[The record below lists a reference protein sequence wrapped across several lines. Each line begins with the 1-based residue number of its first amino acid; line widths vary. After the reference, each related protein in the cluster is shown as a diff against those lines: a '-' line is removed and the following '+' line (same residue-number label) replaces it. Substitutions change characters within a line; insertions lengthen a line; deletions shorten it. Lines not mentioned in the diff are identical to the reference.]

1 MDEHIFKMRV
11 TKWEEGAASLHGS
24 YDDLSPQEQNAFNT
38 LYNLWRNAAFSD
50 DLKNR
55 VERQVKL
62 LSDSDK
68 LHNNNRDIVLAS
80 KNFRSMSREL
90 YGTDVATLRQFVAY
104 MKNKCGG
111 PVRNNNRP
119 QPTSSPRPA
128 TNNRPQPTSSPRP
141 VTNNRPQPT
150 SSPRPVTNNRPQPTS
165 SPRPVTNN
173 RPQPT
178 SSPRPVTNN
187 RPQPTSSPRP
197 VTNNRPQPTSSPRPV
212 TNNRP
217 QPTTNHSFRPTGN
230 SGHGGDGND
239 GTHFSRDMIGYA
251 VGVML
256 LIGICVAM
264 AAGWSHA
271 TAPKPYD
278 YAKWLRTEWNGETGG
293 MPTTLIVDT
302 VCGDSVEARLM
313 ISKAGGLVKENLKG
327 SLEIASEGCY
337 VYLRN
342 SDPQTNDSSVIRLLV
357 AQEAVRM
364 GGSVQ
369 TSDSTS
375 LAMSLL
381 RAGSKEKVKVQAG
394 TSQPKQSKKN
404 RKSQRTR
411 KTDNSNGSYS
421 SSSSTNTSSAS
432 HSVRNKPTE
441 EAQPA
446 ASEPSQPDPSKGGFR
461 LEVIKK
467 E

>member
-119 QPTSSPRPA
+119 QPTSSPRP
-128 TNNRPQPTSSPRP
+128 
-141 VTNNRPQPT
+141 
-150 SSPRPVTNNRPQPTS
+150 
-165 SPRPVTNN
+165 
-173 RPQPT
+173 
-178 SSPRPVTNN
+178 VTNN

-239 GTHFSRDMIGYA
+239 DTHFSRDMIGYA

-313 ISKAGGLVKENLKG
+313 LSKAGGLVKENLNG
-327 SLEIASEGCY
+327 SLEIVSEGCY

-342 SDPQTNDSSVIRLLV
+342 SDPQANDSSVIRLLV

-369 TSDSTS
+369 ASDSTS

-381 RAGSKEKVKVQAG
+381 RAGSKEKVDVQ
-394 TSQPKQSKKN
+394 TVISKPKQSKKN

>member
-111 PVRNNNRP
+111 PVR
-119 QPTSSPRPA
+119 
-128 TNNRPQPTSSPRP
+128 
-141 VTNNRPQPT
+141 
-150 SSPRPVTNNRPQPTS
+150 
-165 SPRPVTNN
+165 
-173 RPQPT
+173 
-178 SSPRPVTNN
+178 TNN

-381 RAGSKEKVKVQAG
+381 RAGSKEKVQAG

>member
-119 QPTSSPRPA
+119 QPTSPPRPA

-150 SSPRPVTNNRPQPTS
+150 
-165 SPRPVTNN
+165 
-173 RPQPT
+173 
-178 SSPRPVTNN
+178 
-187 RPQPTSSPRP
+187 
-197 VTNNRPQPTSSPRPV
+197 
-212 TNNRP
+212 
-217 QPTTNHSFRPTGN
+217 TNHSSRPTGN

-302 VCGDSVEARLM
+302 VYGDSVEARLM

-327 SLEIASEGCY
+327 SLEIVSEGCY

-394 TSQPKQSKKN
+394 TYQPKQSKKN
-404 RKSQRTR
+404 RKSRSTR

-421 SSSSTNTSSAS
+421 SSSSTNTRSTS

>member
-24 YDDLSPQEQNAFNT
+24 YDDLSPQEQNAFDT
-38 LYNLWRNAAFSD
+38 LYNLWRNATFSD

-111 PVRNNNRP
+111 PVRNNN
-119 QPTSSPRPA
+119 
-128 TNNRPQPTSSPRP
+128 
-141 VTNNRPQPT
+141 
-150 SSPRPVTNNRPQPTS
+150 
-165 SPRPVTNN
+165 
-173 RPQPT
+173 
-178 SSPRPVTNN
+178 N

-217 QPTTNHSFRPTGN
+217 QPTTNHSSRPTGN

-302 VCGDSVEARLM
+302 VYGDSVEARLM

-327 SLEIASEGCY
+327 SLEIVSEGCY

-381 RAGSKEKVKVQAG
+381 RAGSKEKVKVQTG
-394 TSQPKQSKKN
+394 TYQPKQSKKN
-404 RKSQRTR
+404 RKSRSTR

-421 SSSSTNTSSAS
+421 SSSSTNTRSTS

>member
-11 TKWEEGAASLHGS
+11 TKWEEGAASLNGS
-24 YDDLSPQEQNAFNT
+24 YDDLSPQEQNAFDT

-111 PVRNNNRP
+111 PVRNN
-119 QPTSSPRPA
+119 T
-128 TNNRPQPTSSPRP
+128 RPQPTSSPRP

-150 SSPRPVTNNRPQPTS
+150 SSSRPA
-165 SPRPVTNN
+165 
-173 RPQPT
+173 
-178 SSPRPVTNN
+178 
-187 RPQPTSSPRP
+187 
-197 VTNNRPQPTSSPRPV
+197 

-239 GTHFSRDMIGYA
+239 GTRFSRDMIGYA
-251 VGVML
+251 VGVIL

-302 VCGDSVEARLM
+302 VRGDSVEARLM

-342 SDPQTNDSSVIRLLV
+342 SDPQANDSSVIRLLV

-364 GGSVQ
+364 GGSAQ

-381 RAGSKEKVKVQAG
+381 RAGSKEKVDVQ
-394 TSQPKQSKKN
+394 TVISKPKQSKKN
-404 RKSQRTR
+404 RKSRSTR

-421 SSSSTNTSSAS
+421 SSSSTNTRSAS

>member
-11 TKWEEGAASLHGS
+11 TKWEEGAASLKGS
-24 YDDLSPQEQNAFNT
+24 FDDLSPQEQNAFDT

-90 YGTDVATLRQFVAY
+90 YGTDEATLRQFVAY

-111 PVRNNNRP
+111 PVRNN
-119 QPTSSPRPA
+119 
-128 TNNRPQPTSSPRP
+128 
-141 VTNNRPQPT
+141 
-150 SSPRPVTNNRPQPTS
+150 
-165 SPRPVTNN
+165 
-173 RPQPT
+173 
-178 SSPRPVTNN
+178 NN

-239 GTHFSRDMIGYA
+239 GTRFSRDMIGYA
-251 VGVML
+251 VGVIL

-381 RAGSKEKVKVQAG
+381 RAGSNEKVDVQ
-394 TSQPKQSKKN
+394 TVISKPKQSKKN
-404 RKSQRTR
+404 SKSRSTRKS
-411 KTDNSNGSYS
+411 DNSNGSYS

>member
-38 LYNLWRNAAFSD
+38 LYNLWRNATFSD

-111 PVRNNNRP
+111 PVRNNN
-119 QPTSSPRPA
+119 
-128 TNNRPQPTSSPRP
+128 
-141 VTNNRPQPT
+141 
-150 SSPRPVTNNRPQPTS
+150 
-165 SPRPVTNN
+165 
-173 RPQPT
+173 
-178 SSPRPVTNN
+178 
-187 RPQPTSSPRP
+187 
-197 VTNNRPQPTSSPRPV
+197 NRPQPTSSPRPV

-217 QPTTNHSFRPTGN
+217 QPTTNHSSRPTGN

-302 VCGDSVEARLM
+302 VRGDSVEARLM

-342 SDPQTNDSSVIRLLV
+342 SDSQTNDSSVIRLLV

-394 TSQPKQSKKN
+394 TYQPKQSKKN
-404 RKSQRTR
+404 RKSRSTR

>member
-119 QPTSSPRPA
+119 QPTSSPRP
-128 TNNRPQPTSSPRP
+128 
-141 VTNNRPQPT
+141 VI
-150 SSPRPVTNNRPQPTS
+150 
-165 SPRPVTNN
+165 
-173 RPQPT
+173 
-178 SSPRPVTNN
+178 
-187 RPQPTSSPRP
+187 
-197 VTNNRPQPTSSPRPV
+197 
-212 TNNRP
+212 NNRP

-239 GTHFSRDMIGYA
+239 GTRFSRDMIGYA
-251 VGVML
+251 VGVIL

-271 TAPKPYD
+271 TAPRPYD

-381 RAGSKEKVKVQAG
+381 RAGSNEKVDVQ
-394 TSQPKQSKKN
+394 TVISKPKQSKKN
-404 RKSQRTR
+404 RKSRSTR

-421 SSSSTNTSSAS
+421 SSSSTNTRSAS

>member
-11 TKWEEGAASLHGS
+11 TKWEEGAASLEGS

-38 LYNLWRNAAFSD
+38 LCNLWRNAAFSD

-90 YGTDVATLRQFVAY
+90 YGTDEATLRQFVAY

-128 TNNRPQPTSSPRP
+128 TNNRPH
-141 VTNNRPQPT
+141 
-150 SSPRPVTNNRPQPTS
+150 
-165 SPRPVTNN
+165 
-173 RPQPT
+173 
-178 SSPRPVTNN
+178 
-187 RPQPTSSPRP
+187 
-197 VTNNRPQPTSSPRPV
+197 
-212 TNNRP
+212 
-217 QPTTNHSFRPTGN
+217 PTTNHSSRPTGN

-239 GTHFSRDMIGYA
+239 GTRFSRDMIGYA

-381 RAGSKEKVKVQAG
+381 RAGSKEKVDVQ
-394 TSQPKQSKKN
+394 TVISKPKQSKKN
-404 RKSQRTR
+404 RKSRRTR

>member
-11 TKWEEGAASLHGS
+11 TKWEEGAASLNGS
-24 YDDLSPQEQNAFNT
+24 YDDLSPQEQNAFDT
-38 LYNLWRNAAFSD
+38 LCNLWRNAAFSD

-90 YGTDVATLRQFVAY
+90 YGTDEATLRQFVAY

-111 PVRNNNRP
+111 PVSNNNRP
-119 QPTSSPRPA
+119 QPTSSSRPA

-150 SSPRPVTNNRPQPTS
+150 M
-165 SPRPVTNN
+165 
-173 RPQPT
+173 
-178 SSPRPVTNN
+178 
-187 RPQPTSSPRP
+187 
-197 VTNNRPQPTSSPRPV
+197 
-212 TNNRP
+212 
-217 QPTTNHSFRPTGN
+217 NHSSRPTGN

-239 GTHFSRDMIGYA
+239 GTRFSRDMIGYA
-251 VGVML
+251 VGVIL

-342 SDPQTNDSSVIRLLV
+342 SDSQANDSSVIRLLV

-381 RAGSKEKVKVQAG
+381 RAGSKEKVDVQ
-394 TSQPKQSKKN
+394 TVISKSKQSKKN
-404 RKSQRTR
+404 RKSRSTR
-411 KTDNSNGSYS
+411 KSDNSNGSYS
-421 SSSSTNTSSAS
+421 SSSSTNTRSTS

>member
-150 SSPRPVTNNRPQPTS
+150 SSS
-165 SPRPVTNN
+165 
-173 RPQPT
+173 
-178 SSPRPVTNN
+178 
-187 RPQPTSSPRP
+187 
-197 VTNNRPQPTSSPRPV
+197 RPV

-217 QPTTNHSFRPTGN
+217 QPTTDHSFRPTGN
-230 SGHGGDGND
+230 SGHGEDGND
-239 GTHFSRDMIGYA
+239 DTRFGRDMIGYA

-302 VCGDSVEARLM
+302 VYGDSVEARLM
-313 ISKAGGLVKENLKG
+313 LSKAGGLVKENLKG

-381 RAGSKEKVKVQAG
+381 RAGSKEKVDVQ
-394 TSQPKQSKKN
+394 TVISKPKQSKKN
-404 RKSQRTR
+404 RKSRSTR

-421 SSSSTNTSSAS
+421 SSSSTNTRSTS

>member
-11 TKWEEGAASLHGS
+11 TKWEEGAASLNGS

-90 YGTDVATLRQFVAY
+90 YGTDEATLRQFVAY

-111 PVRNNNRP
+111 PVRNN
-119 QPTSSPRPA
+119 
-128 TNNRPQPTSSPRP
+128 
-141 VTNNRPQPT
+141 
-150 SSPRPVTNNRPQPTS
+150 
-165 SPRPVTNN
+165 
-173 RPQPT
+173 
-178 SSPRPVTNN
+178 
-187 RPQPTSSPRP
+187 
-197 VTNNRPQPTSSPRPV
+197 NNRPQPTSSPRPV

-217 QPTTNHSFRPTGN
+217 QPTTNHSSRPTGN

-239 GTHFSRDMIGYA
+239 GTRFSRDMIGYA

-302 VCGDSVEARLM
+302 VRGDSVEARLM
-313 ISKAGGLVKENLKG
+313 ISKEGGLVKENLKG

-342 SDPQTNDSSVIRLLV
+342 SDPQANDSSVIRLLV

-381 RAGSKEKVKVQAG
+381 RAGSKEKVDVQ
-394 TSQPKQSKKN
+394 TVISKPKQSKKN
-404 RKSQRTR
+404 RKSRSTR
-411 KTDNSNGSYS
+411 KSDNSNGSYS
-421 SSSSTNTSSAS
+421 SSSSTNTRSTS

>member
-11 TKWEEGAASLHGS
+11 TKWEEGAASLKGS
-24 YDDLSPQEQNAFNT
+24 FDDLSPQEQNAFDT
-38 LYNLWRNAAFSD
+38 LCNLWRNAAFSD

-90 YGTDVATLRQFVAY
+90 YGTDEATLRQFVAY

-111 PVRNNNRP
+111 PVRNN
-119 QPTSSPRPA
+119 
-128 TNNRPQPTSSPRP
+128 NNRPQPTSSPRP

-150 SSPRPVTNNRPQPTS
+150 SSPRPA
-165 SPRPVTNN
+165 
-173 RPQPT
+173 
-178 SSPRPVTNN
+178 
-187 RPQPTSSPRP
+187 
-197 VTNNRPQPTSSPRPV
+197 

-239 GTHFSRDMIGYA
+239 GTRFSRDMIGYA
-251 VGVML
+251 VGVIL

-313 ISKAGGLVKENLKG
+313 ISKAGGLVKESLKG

-337 VYLRN
+337 VYMRN
-342 SDPQTNDSSVIRLLV
+342 SDPQANDSSVIRLLV

-381 RAGSKEKVKVQAG
+381 RAGSKEKVDVQ
-394 TSQPKQSKKN
+394 TVISKPKQSKKN
-404 RKSQRTR
+404 RKSRSTR
-411 KTDNSNGSYS
+411 KSDSSNGSYS
-421 SSSSTNTSSAS
+421 SSSSTNTRSAS

-441 EAQPA
+441 EAQPTV
-446 ASEPSQPDPSKGGFR
+446 SEPSQPDPSKGGFR

>member
-111 PVRNNNRP
+111 PVRNNNNRP

-128 TNNRPQPTSSPRP
+128 
-141 VTNNRPQPT
+141 
-150 SSPRPVTNNRPQPTS
+150 
-165 SPRPVTNN
+165 
-173 RPQPT
+173 
-178 SSPRPVTNN
+178 
-187 RPQPTSSPRP
+187 
-197 VTNNRPQPTSSPRPV
+197 

-239 GTHFSRDMIGYA
+239 GTRFSRDMIGYA
-251 VGVML
+251 VGVIL
-256 LIGICVAM
+256 LIGICVAI

-302 VCGDSVEARLM
+302 VYGDSVEARLM
-313 ISKAGGLVKENLKG
+313 ISKAGGLVKESLKG

-342 SDPQTNDSSVIRLLV
+342 SDPQANDSSVIRLLV

-394 TSQPKQSKKN
+394 TYQPKQSKKN
-404 RKSQRTR
+404 RKSRSTR
-411 KTDNSNGSYS
+411 KSDSSNGSYS
-421 SSSSTNTSSAS
+421 SSSSTNTRSTS

>member
-128 TNNRPQPTSSPRP
+128 
-141 VTNNRPQPT
+141 
-150 SSPRPVTNNRPQPTS
+150 
-165 SPRPVTNN
+165 
-173 RPQPT
+173 
-178 SSPRPVTNN
+178 TNN

-394 TSQPKQSKKN
+394 TYQPKQSKKN

>member
-1 MDEHIFKMRV
+1 
-11 TKWEEGAASLHGS
+11 
-24 YDDLSPQEQNAFNT
+24 
-38 LYNLWRNAAFSD
+38 
-50 DLKNR
+50 
-55 VERQVKL
+55 
-62 LSDSDK
+62 
-68 LHNNNRDIVLAS
+68 
-80 KNFRSMSREL
+80 
-90 YGTDVATLRQFVAY
+90 
-104 MKNKCGG
+104 
-111 PVRNNNRP
+111 
-119 QPTSSPRPA
+119 
-128 TNNRPQPTSSPRP
+128 
-141 VTNNRPQPT
+141 
-150 SSPRPVTNNRPQPTS
+150 
-165 SPRPVTNN
+165 
-173 RPQPT
+173 
-178 SSPRPVTNN
+178 
-187 RPQPTSSPRP
+187 
-197 VTNNRPQPTSSPRPV
+197 
-212 TNNRP
+212 
-217 QPTTNHSFRPTGN
+217 
-230 SGHGGDGND
+230 
-239 GTHFSRDMIGYA
+239 MIGYA

-256 LIGICVAM
+256 FIGICVAM

-381 RAGSKEKVKVQAG
+381 RAGSNEKVDVQ
-394 TSQPKQSKKN
+394 TVISKPKQSKKN
-404 RKSQRTR
+404 RKSRSTR
-411 KTDNSNGSYS
+411 KSDSSNGSYS

>member
-24 YDDLSPQEQNAFNT
+24 YDDLSPQEQNAFDT

-150 SSPRPVTNNRPQPTS
+150 SSPRPI
-165 SPRPVTNN
+165 
-173 RPQPT
+173 
-178 SSPRPVTNN
+178 
-187 RPQPTSSPRP
+187 
-197 VTNNRPQPTSSPRPV
+197 

>member
-24 YDDLSPQEQNAFNT
+24 YDDLSPQEQNAFET

-90 YGTDVATLRQFVAY
+90 YGTDEATLRQFVAY

-111 PVRNNNRP
+111 PVRNNNNRP

-128 TNNRPQPTSSPRP
+128 
-141 VTNNRPQPT
+141 
-150 SSPRPVTNNRPQPTS
+150 
-165 SPRPVTNN
+165 
-173 RPQPT
+173 
-178 SSPRPVTNN
+178 
-187 RPQPTSSPRP
+187 
-197 VTNNRPQPTSSPRPV
+197 

-239 GTHFSRDMIGYA
+239 GTRFSRDMIGYA
-251 VGVML
+251 VGVIL

-278 YAKWLRTEWNGETGG
+278 YAKWLRMEWNGETGG

-302 VCGDSVEARLM
+302 VRGDSVEARLM

-342 SDPQTNDSSVIRLLV
+342 SDPQANDSSVIRLLV

-381 RAGSKEKVKVQAG
+381 RAGSKEKVDVQ
-394 TSQPKQSKKN
+394 TVISKPKQSKKN
-404 RKSQRTR
+404 RKSHRTR
-411 KTDNSNGSYS
+411 KTESSNGSYS
-421 SSSSTNTSSAS
+421 SSSSTNTRSTS

-441 EAQPA
+441 EARPA

>member
-111 PVRNNNRP
+111 PVR
-119 QPTSSPRPA
+119 
-128 TNNRPQPTSSPRP
+128 
-141 VTNNRPQPT
+141 
-150 SSPRPVTNNRPQPTS
+150 
-165 SPRPVTNN
+165 
-173 RPQPT
+173 
-178 SSPRPVTNN
+178 TNN

>member
-150 SSPRPVTNNRPQPTS
+150 
-165 SPRPVTNN
+165 
-173 RPQPT
+173 
-178 SSPRPVTNN
+178 
-187 RPQPTSSPRP
+187 
-197 VTNNRPQPTSSPRPV
+197 
-212 TNNRP
+212 
-217 QPTTNHSFRPTGN
+217 TNHSFRPTGN

-342 SDPQTNDSSVIRLLV
+342 SVPQTNDSSVIRLLV

-369 TSDSTS
+369 TSDSTP

-394 TSQPKQSKKN
+394 TYQPKQSKKN
-404 RKSQRTR
+404 RKSRSTR

-441 EAQPA
+441 EAQPT

>member
-24 YDDLSPQEQNAFNT
+24 YDDLSPQEQNAFDT

-111 PVRNNNRP
+111 PVRN
-119 QPTSSPRPA
+119 
-128 TNNRPQPTSSPRP
+128 
-141 VTNNRPQPT
+141 
-150 SSPRPVTNNRPQPTS
+150 
-165 SPRPVTNN
+165 
-173 RPQPT
+173 
-178 SSPRPVTNN
+178 
-187 RPQPTSSPRP
+187 
-197 VTNNRPQPTSSPRPV
+197 NNRPQPTSSPRPV

-302 VCGDSVEARLM
+302 VRGDSVEARLM

-421 SSSSTNTSSAS
+421 SSSSTNTRSTS

-446 ASEPSQPDPSKGGFR
+446 VSEPSQPDPSKGGFR

>member
-24 YDDLSPQEQNAFNT
+24 YDDLSPQEQNAFDT

-128 TNNRPQPTSSPRP
+128 
-141 VTNNRPQPT
+141 
-150 SSPRPVTNNRPQPTS
+150 
-165 SPRPVTNN
+165 
-173 RPQPT
+173 
-178 SSPRPVTNN
+178 TNN

-394 TSQPKQSKKN
+394 TYQPKQSKKN
-404 RKSQRTR
+404 RKSRSTR
-411 KTDNSNGSYS
+411 KSDSSNGSYS

>member
-1 MDEHIFKMRV
+1 
-11 TKWEEGAASLHGS
+11 
-24 YDDLSPQEQNAFNT
+24 
-38 LYNLWRNAAFSD
+38 
-50 DLKNR
+50 
-55 VERQVKL
+55 
-62 LSDSDK
+62 
-68 LHNNNRDIVLAS
+68 
-80 KNFRSMSREL
+80 
-90 YGTDVATLRQFVAY
+90 
-104 MKNKCGG
+104 
-111 PVRNNNRP
+111 
-119 QPTSSPRPA
+119 
-128 TNNRPQPTSSPRP
+128 
-141 VTNNRPQPT
+141 
-150 SSPRPVTNNRPQPTS
+150 
-165 SPRPVTNN
+165 
-173 RPQPT
+173 
-178 SSPRPVTNN
+178 
-187 RPQPTSSPRP
+187 
-197 VTNNRPQPTSSPRPV
+197 
-212 TNNRP
+212 
-217 QPTTNHSFRPTGN
+217 
-230 SGHGGDGND
+230 
-239 GTHFSRDMIGYA
+239 MIGYA

-394 TSQPKQSKKN
+394 TYQPKQSKKN

-432 HSVRNKPTE
+432 HSVRNKSTE

>member
-1 MDEHIFKMRV
+1 
-11 TKWEEGAASLHGS
+11 
-24 YDDLSPQEQNAFNT
+24 
-38 LYNLWRNAAFSD
+38 
-50 DLKNR
+50 
-55 VERQVKL
+55 
-62 LSDSDK
+62 
-68 LHNNNRDIVLAS
+68 
-80 KNFRSMSREL
+80 
-90 YGTDVATLRQFVAY
+90 
-104 MKNKCGG
+104 
-111 PVRNNNRP
+111 
-119 QPTSSPRPA
+119 
-128 TNNRPQPTSSPRP
+128 
-141 VTNNRPQPT
+141 
-150 SSPRPVTNNRPQPTS
+150 
-165 SPRPVTNN
+165 
-173 RPQPT
+173 
-178 SSPRPVTNN
+178 
-187 RPQPTSSPRP
+187 
-197 VTNNRPQPTSSPRPV
+197 
-212 TNNRP
+212 
-217 QPTTNHSFRPTGN
+217 
-230 SGHGGDGND
+230 
-239 GTHFSRDMIGYA
+239 MIGYA

-369 TSDSTS
+369 TSDYTS

>member
-24 YDDLSPQEQNAFNT
+24 YDDLSPQEQNAFDT

-119 QPTSSPRPA
+119 QPTSSPRP
-128 TNNRPQPTSSPRP
+128 

-165 SPRPVTNN
+165 S
-173 RPQPT
+173 
-178 SSPRPVTNN
+178 S
-187 RPQPTSSPRP
+187 
-197 VTNNRPQPTSSPRPV
+197 RPV

-239 GTHFSRDMIGYA
+239 DTHFSRDMIGYA

-302 VCGDSVEARLM
+302 VYGDSVEARLM

>member
-24 YDDLSPQEQNAFNT
+24 YDDLSPQEQNAFDT

-111 PVRNNNRP
+111 PVR
-119 QPTSSPRPA
+119 
-128 TNNRPQPTSSPRP
+128 
-141 VTNNRPQPT
+141 
-150 SSPRPVTNNRPQPTS
+150 
-165 SPRPVTNN
+165 TNN

-217 QPTTNHSFRPTGN
+217 QPTTNHSSRPTGN

-239 GTHFSRDMIGYA
+239 DTHFSRDMIGYA

-381 RAGSKEKVKVQAG
+381 RAGSNEKVDVQ
-394 TSQPKQSKKN
+394 TVISKPKQSKKN
-404 RKSQRTR
+404 RKSRSTR

-421 SSSSTNTSSAS
+421 SSSSTNTRSTS

-441 EAQPA
+441 EAQPT

>member
-119 QPTSSPRPA
+119 QPTSSPRP
-128 TNNRPQPTSSPRP
+128 

-150 SSPRPVTNNRPQPTS
+150 SSSRPVTDNRPQPM
-165 SPRPVTNN
+165 
-173 RPQPT
+173 
-178 SSPRPVTNN
+178 
-187 RPQPTSSPRP
+187 
-197 VTNNRPQPTSSPRPV
+197 
-212 TNNRP
+212 
-217 QPTTNHSFRPTGN
+217 TNHSFRPTGN

-381 RAGSKEKVKVQAG
+381 RAGSKEKVQAG

>member
-24 YDDLSPQEQNAFNT
+24 YDDLSPQEQNAFDT

-111 PVRNNNRP
+111 PVRN
-119 QPTSSPRPA
+119 
-128 TNNRPQPTSSPRP
+128 
-141 VTNNRPQPT
+141 
-150 SSPRPVTNNRPQPTS
+150 
-165 SPRPVTNN
+165 
-173 RPQPT
+173 
-178 SSPRPVTNN
+178 
-187 RPQPTSSPRP
+187 
-197 VTNNRPQPTSSPRPV
+197 NNRPQPTSSPRPV

-404 RKSQRTR
+404 RKSQRTH

>member
-111 PVRNNNRP
+111 PVRTNNRP

-128 TNNRPQPTSSPRP
+128 
-141 VTNNRPQPT
+141 
-150 SSPRPVTNNRPQPTS
+150 
-165 SPRPVTNN
+165 
-173 RPQPT
+173 
-178 SSPRPVTNN
+178 
-187 RPQPTSSPRP
+187 
-197 VTNNRPQPTSSPRPV
+197 TNNRPQPTSSPRPV

-404 RKSQRTR
+404 RKSRSTR

-421 SSSSTNTSSAS
+421 SSSSTNTRSTS

>member
-24 YDDLSPQEQNAFNT
+24 YDDLSPQEQNAFDT

-119 QPTSSPRPA
+119 QPTSSPRP
-128 TNNRPQPTSSPRP
+128 
-141 VTNNRPQPT
+141 
-150 SSPRPVTNNRPQPTS
+150 
-165 SPRPVTNN
+165 
-173 RPQPT
+173 
-178 SSPRPVTNN
+178 
-187 RPQPTSSPRP
+187 
-197 VTNNRPQPTSSPRPV
+197 V

-217 QPTTNHSFRPTGN
+217 QPTTDHSFRPTGN

-239 GTHFSRDMIGYA
+239 DTRFGRDMIGYA
-251 VGVML
+251 VGVIL

-381 RAGSKEKVKVQAG
+381 RAGSKEKVDVQ
-394 TSQPKQSKKN
+394 TVISKPKQSKKN
-404 RKSQRTR
+404 RKSRSTR

-432 HSVRNKPTE
+432 QSVRNKPTE

>member
-128 TNNRPQPTSSPRP
+128 
-141 VTNNRPQPT
+141 
-150 SSPRPVTNNRPQPTS
+150 
-165 SPRPVTNN
+165 
-173 RPQPT
+173 
-178 SSPRPVTNN
+178 TNN

-421 SSSSTNTSSAS
+421 SSSSTNTRSTSQ
-432 HSVRNKPTE
+432 SVRNKPTE

>member
-11 TKWEEGAASLHGS
+11 TKWEEGAASLKGS
-24 YDDLSPQEQNAFNT
+24 FDDLSPQEQNAFDT
-38 LYNLWRNAAFSD
+38 LCNLWRNAAFSD

-90 YGTDVATLRQFVAY
+90 YGTDEATLRQFVAY

-111 PVRNNNRP
+111 PVRNN
-119 QPTSSPRPA
+119 
-128 TNNRPQPTSSPRP
+128 NNRPQPTSSPRP

-150 SSPRPVTNNRPQPTS
+150 SSPRPA
-165 SPRPVTNN
+165 
-173 RPQPT
+173 
-178 SSPRPVTNN
+178 
-187 RPQPTSSPRP
+187 
-197 VTNNRPQPTSSPRPV
+197 

-239 GTHFSRDMIGYA
+239 GTRFSRDMIGYA
-251 VGVML
+251 VGVIL

-313 ISKAGGLVKENLKG
+313 ISKAGGLVKESLKG

-337 VYLRN
+337 VYMRN
-342 SDPQTNDSSVIRLLV
+342 SDPQANDSSVIRLLV

-381 RAGSKEKVKVQAG
+381 RAGSKEKVDVQ
-394 TSQPKQSKKN
+394 TVISKPKQSKKN
-404 RKSQRTR
+404 RKSRSTR
-411 KTDNSNGSYS
+411 KSDSSNGSYS
-421 SSSSTNTSSAS
+421 SSSSTNTRSAS

-441 EAQPA
+441 EAQPTA
-446 ASEPSQPDPSKGGFR
+446 REPSQPDPSKGGFR

>member
-11 TKWEEGAASLHGS
+11 TKWEEGAASLNGS
-24 YDDLSPQEQNAFNT
+24 YDDLSPQEQNAFDT
-38 LYNLWRNAAFSD
+38 LCNLWRNAAFSD

-90 YGTDVATLRQFVAY
+90 YGTDEATLRQFVAY

-119 QPTSSPRPA
+119 QPTSSPRP
-128 TNNRPQPTSSPRP
+128 

-150 SSPRPVTNNRPQPTS
+150 M
-165 SPRPVTNN
+165 
-173 RPQPT
+173 
-178 SSPRPVTNN
+178 
-187 RPQPTSSPRP
+187 
-197 VTNNRPQPTSSPRPV
+197 
-212 TNNRP
+212 
-217 QPTTNHSFRPTGN
+217 NHSSRPTGN

-239 GTHFSRDMIGYA
+239 GTRFSRDMIGYA
-251 VGVML
+251 VGVIL

-313 ISKAGGLVKENLKG
+313 ISKAGGLVKESLKG

-337 VYLRN
+337 VYMRN

-381 RAGSKEKVKVQAG
+381 RSGSKEKVDVQ
-394 TSQPKQSKKN
+394 TVISKPKQSKKN
-404 RKSQRTR
+404 RKSRSTR
-411 KTDNSNGSYS
+411 KSDSSNGSYS
-421 SSSSTNTSSAS
+421 SSSSTNTRSAS

>member
-11 TKWEEGAASLHGS
+11 TKWEEGAASLEGS
-24 YDDLSPQEQNAFNT
+24 YDDLSPQEQNAFDT
-38 LYNLWRNAAFSD
+38 LYNLWRNAAFGD

-55 VERQVKL
+55 VERQVRL

-90 YGTDVATLRQFVAY
+90 YGTDAATLRQFVAY

-111 PVRNNNRP
+111 PVRTNNRP

-128 TNNRPQPTSSPRP
+128 
-141 VTNNRPQPT
+141 
-150 SSPRPVTNNRPQPTS
+150 
-165 SPRPVTNN
+165 
-173 RPQPT
+173 
-178 SSPRPVTNN
+178 TNN

-327 SLEIASEGCY
+327 SIEIASEGCY

-404 RKSQRTR
+404 RKSQRTH

>member
-111 PVRNNNRP
+111 PVRTNNRP

-128 TNNRPQPTSSPRP
+128 
-141 VTNNRPQPT
+141 
-150 SSPRPVTNNRPQPTS
+150 
-165 SPRPVTNN
+165 
-173 RPQPT
+173 
-178 SSPRPVTNN
+178 TNN

-271 TAPKPYD
+271 TASKPYD

-381 RAGSKEKVKVQAG
+381 RAGSKEKVDVQ
-394 TSQPKQSKKN
+394 TVISKPKQSKKN

>member
-111 PVRNNNRP
+111 PVRTNNRP

-128 TNNRPQPTSSPRP
+128 
-141 VTNNRPQPT
+141 
-150 SSPRPVTNNRPQPTS
+150 
-165 SPRPVTNN
+165 
-173 RPQPT
+173 
-178 SSPRPVTNN
+178 
-187 RPQPTSSPRP
+187 
-197 VTNNRPQPTSSPRPV
+197 TNNRPQPTSSPRPV

-381 RAGSKEKVKVQAG
+381 RAGSNEKVDVQ
-394 TSQPKQSKKN
+394 TVISKPKQSKKN
-404 RKSQRTR
+404 RKSRSTR

>member
-119 QPTSSPRPA
+119 LPTSSPRPA
-128 TNNRPQPTSSPRP
+128 
-141 VTNNRPQPT
+141 
-150 SSPRPVTNNRPQPTS
+150 
-165 SPRPVTNN
+165 
-173 RPQPT
+173 
-178 SSPRPVTNN
+178 TNN

>member
-150 SSPRPVTNNRPQPTS
+150 
-165 SPRPVTNN
+165 
-173 RPQPT
+173 
-178 SSPRPVTNN
+178 
-187 RPQPTSSPRP
+187 
-197 VTNNRPQPTSSPRPV
+197 
-212 TNNRP
+212 
-217 QPTTNHSFRPTGN
+217 TNHSFRPTGN

-278 YAKWLRTEWNGETGG
+278 YVKWLRTEWNGETGG

-381 RAGSKEKVKVQAG
+381 RAGSKEKVDVQ
-394 TSQPKQSKKN
+394 TVISKPKQSKKN
-404 RKSQRTR
+404 RKSRRTR
-411 KTDNSNGSYS
+411 KSDSSNGSYS
-421 SSSSTNTSSAS
+421 SSSSTNTRSTS

>member
-111 PVRNNNRP
+111 PVR
-119 QPTSSPRPA
+119 

-141 VTNNRPQPT
+141 G
-150 SSPRPVTNNRPQPTS
+150 
-165 SPRPVTNN
+165 
-173 RPQPT
+173 
-178 SSPRPVTNN
+178 
-187 RPQPTSSPRP
+187 
-197 VTNNRPQPTSSPRPV
+197 